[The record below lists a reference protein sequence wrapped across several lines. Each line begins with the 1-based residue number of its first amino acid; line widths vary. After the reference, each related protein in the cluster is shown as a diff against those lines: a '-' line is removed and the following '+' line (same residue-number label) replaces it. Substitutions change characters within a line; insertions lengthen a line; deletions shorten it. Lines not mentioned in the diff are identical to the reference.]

1 MRVHRWMIGAFVLVA
16 GYATTSAAEPLRVA
30 VFTADVTPPIGSPV
44 AYAPTR
50 SIVDPLSAKG
60 VVILGSGRPIVLCAV
75 DWIGIGN
82 GGHDAWRE
90 RLAQAA
96 GTTADRVAVHTLH
109 QHDAPDCD
117 FSASE
122 LLAAHG
128 VTGRRYD
135 DAFAREAIQRTASAI
150 EAALPDA
157 RTLSHFG
164 IGVADVERVASNRR
178 ILGPD
183 GKVQYVR
190 YSACRIPEAIAAPE
204 GTIDPKLRLVSF
216 WDVDQPIVVLTYYA
230 CHPQSYY
237 GQGDVTC
244 DFVGLA
250 RNARETISKVPHVH
264 FNGAGGNVAAGK
276 YNDGSPEMRP
286 VLAERLADGMRL
298 AWESTTKTPIASG
311 DVAWSVARVSLPVAP
326 HLTREGLRATLADE
340 NAKPADRASAARKLA
355 FVDRMAAGTP
365 TDVACLR
372 LGDVR
377 LLHLPGELFVEYQL
391 AAQALVPHAHVCVAA
406 YGDYAP
412 GYIGTAIA
420 YTQGG
425 YETSPTAS
433 NVAPAVEGV
442 LTEGIKHALLATP
455 ALRSSE

>member
-1 MRVHRWMIGAFVLVA
+1 MRNHLVMITALTLLA
-16 GYATTSAAEPLRVA
+16 GFATNAAEPLRVA
-30 VFTADVTPPIGSPV
+30 VFSADVTPPIGSPV

-60 VVILGSGRPIVLCAV
+60 IVVLGSGEPIVLCAV

-96 GTTADRVAVHTLH
+96 GTIADRVAVHTLH

-128 VTGRRYD
+128 VSGRRYD
-135 DAFAREAIQRTASAI
+135 DAFAREAIRRTADSI
-150 EAALPDA
+150 TAALSKA
-157 RTLSHFG
+157 RTATHIG

-178 ILGPD
+178 VLGAD
-183 GKVQYVR
+183 GKVKYVR
-190 YSACRIPEAIAAPE
+190 YSSCRIPEAIAAPE

-216 WDVDQPIVVLTYYA
+216 WDDDEPIVVLTYYA

-250 RNARETISKVPHVH
+250 RNAREATSQMPHVH

-286 VLAERLADGMRL
+286 VLAERLADGMKR
-298 AWESTTKTPIASG
+298 AWEKTTKSPIASS
-311 DVAWSVARVSLPVAP
+311 DVAWSVTKVSLPVAP
-326 HLTREGLRATLADE
+326 HLTQEVLRTIVADD
-340 NAKPADRASAARKLA
+340 NANPAERASAARKLA
-355 FVDRMAAGTP
+355 FVERMEAGVK
-365 TDVACLR
+365 TDVACLK

-391 AAQALVPHAHVCVAA
+391 AAQAMLPDAPVCVAA
-406 YGDYAP
+406 YGDYGA

-433 NVAPAVEGV
+433 NVAPDVEDT
-442 LTEGIKHALLATP
+442 LMDAIRQSLLAP
-455 ALRSSE
+455 SSN

>member
-1 MRVHRWMIGAFVLVA
+1 MRVHRRMIGAFVLVA
-16 GYATTSAAEPLRVA
+16 GYATTTAAEPLRIA
-30 VFTADVTPPIGSPV
+30 VFAADVTPPIGSPV

-90 RLAQAA
+90 RLANAA
-96 GTTADRVAVHTLH
+96 GTTVDRVAVHTLH

-117 FSASE
+117 FTASE

-128 VTGRRYD
+128 VSGRRYD
-135 DAFAREAIQRTASAI
+135 DAFAREALQRTATAI

-157 RTLSHFG
+157 LRVTHLG

-216 WDVDQPIVVLTYYA
+216 WNEDRPIVVLTYYA

-250 RNARETISKVPHVH
+250 RNAREANAKIPNVH

-286 VLAERLADGMRL
+286 VLADRLADGMKR
-298 AWESTTKTPIASG
+298 AWEKTTKTPIAGG
-311 DVAWSVARVSLPVAP
+311 DVGWNVAQVSLPVAP
-326 HLTREGLRATLADE
+326 HLTRESLRTTLADE
-340 NAKPADRASAARKLA
+340 NAKPSERAAAARKLA
-355 FVDRMAAGTP
+355 FVERMAAGVP
-365 TDVACLR
+365 TDVSCLR
-372 LGDVR
+372 LGNVR

-391 AAQALVPHAHVCVAA
+391 AAQALLPDSHVCVAA

-425 YETSPTAS
+425 YETGPTAS
-433 NVAPAVEGV
+433 NVAPAVENV
-442 LTEGIKHALLATP
+442 LMDGIKRALSVTA
-455 ALRSSE
+455 SN